1 MLFSMVR
8 WFSVRR
14 NVARKTSIEDIPF
27 KLSTSS
33 QDIMSFISSMGNM
46 NSFNNDGLQSIG
58 DTSNPNHGYEQ
69 SMPGN
74 LTNSPI
80 CDTECRTQGFC
91 QDEHL
96 QVFNTHCSLRSQNP
110 NLESQATLHDAVND
124 ILLARSTA
132 AAMYKA
138 QRRYLSKKYEARRRW
153 KILFSVVRWFSV
165 RRNVAKKGHALDVQ
179 RY

>member
-14 NVARKTSIEDIPF
+14 NVARKTSIEDIQF
-27 KLSTSS
+27 KQSTSS

-46 NSFNNDGLQSIG
+46 NSFNNDGLQSTG
-58 DTSNPNHGYEQ
+58 DTSKSNHGYEQ

-74 LTNSPI
+74 VTNSPI

-91 QDEHL
+91 QDERL

-110 NLESQATLHDAVND
+110 NLESQATLHDTVND

-138 QRRYLSKKYEARRRW
+138 
-153 KILFSVVRWFSV
+153 
-165 RRNVAKKGHALDVQ
+165 
-179 RY
+179 